1 MTVSNILKII
11 KSYKTLLIPDFLLI
25 NKTITMTNY
34 SIQEIIADLREQYE
48 LPPITYI
55 NNNK

>member
-1 MTVSNILKII
+1 MT
-11 KSYKTLLIPDFLLI
+11 D
-25 NKTITMTNY
+25 Y

-55 NNNK
+55 NNNNYE

>member
-1 MTVSNILKII
+1 MT
-11 KSYKTLLIPDFLLI
+11 D
-25 NKTITMTNY
+25 Y